1 MIRRDH
7 ALVMTRRMVEGDVTI
22 VHLDRRVG
30 KDEIDDADDEAE
42 PFDETLKR
50 LTIELD
56 AQLRE
61 SAELEQ
67 LIRANLQEVSS
78 ET

>member
-1 MIRRDH
+1 MIEGH
-7 ALVMTRRMVEGDVTI
+7 MTVP
-22 VHLDRRVG
+22 HFDRRVG
-30 KDEIDDADDEAE
+30 KDEIDDADDEDE
-42 PFDETLKR
+42 PFDEKLKR

-67 LIRANLQEVSS
+67 LIRANLLELSD
-78 ET
+78 E

>member
-1 MIRRDH
+1 MMEGH
-7 ALVMTRRMVEGDVTI
+7 MTVP
-22 VHLDRRVG
+22 HFDRRVG
-30 KDEIDDADDEAE
+30 KDEIDDADDEDE
-42 PFDETLKR
+42 PFDEKLKR

-61 SAELEQ
+61 SAEREQ

-78 ET
+78 EELRRRQ